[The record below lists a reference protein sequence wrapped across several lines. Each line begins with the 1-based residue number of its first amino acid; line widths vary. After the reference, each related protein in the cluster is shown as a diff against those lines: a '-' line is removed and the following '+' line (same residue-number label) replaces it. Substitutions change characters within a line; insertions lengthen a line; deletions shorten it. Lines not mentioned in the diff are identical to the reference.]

1 MNMSSIL
8 PVLIVVAVLATI
20 GALALGLVSMVRGGD
35 FNARNS
41 NRFMRM
47 RVMLQLA
54 ALVLIGIAFLF
65 SAK

>member
-1 MNMSSIL
+1 MSAAL
-8 PVLIVVAVLATI
+8 PVLIVVAVLATF
-20 GALALGLVSMVRGGD
+20 GALAFGLVSMVRGGE

-65 SAK
+65 STK

>member
-1 MNMSSIL
+1 MSSVL
-8 PVLIVVAVLATI
+8 PVLIVIAVLATI

-65 SAK
+65 SAR

>member
-1 MNMSSIL
+1 MSTVL
-8 PVLIVVAVLATI
+8 PVLIVIAVLATM

>member
-1 MNMSSIL
+1 MSSVL
-8 PVLIVVAVLATI
+8 PVLIVIAVLATF
-20 GALALGLVSMVRGGD
+20 GALAFGLVSMVRGGE

-54 ALVLIGIAFLF
+54 ALVLIGVAFLF
-65 SAK
+65 STK

>member
-1 MNMSSIL
+1 MSSVL
-8 PVLIVVAVLATI
+8 PVLIVIAVLATI

>member
-1 MNMSSIL
+1 MSSVL
-8 PVLIVVAVLATI
+8 PVLIVVAVLVTI

-65 SAK
+65 SAR

>member
-1 MNMSSIL
+1 MSSAL
-8 PVLIVVAVLATI
+8 PVLIVIAALATF
-20 GALALGLVSMVRGGD
+20 GALAFGLVSMVRGGE

>member
-1 MNMSSIL
+1 MSSVL
-8 PVLIVVAVLATI
+8 PVLIVIAVLATI
-20 GALALGLVSMVRGGD
+20 GALALGLESMVRGGD

>member
-1 MNMSSIL
+1 MNMFSIL

>member
-1 MNMSSIL
+1 MSSVL

-35 FNARNS
+35 INARNS

>member
-1 MNMSSIL
+1 MASVL
-8 PVLIVVAVLATI
+8 PVLIVIAVLATI

-65 SAK
+65 SAN

>member
-1 MNMSSIL
+1 MSSAL
-8 PVLIVVAVLATI
+8 PVLIVIAVLATF
-20 GALALGLVSMVRGGD
+20 GALAFGLVSMVRGGE

-41 NRFMRM
+41 NRFMRL

-65 SAK
+65 STK